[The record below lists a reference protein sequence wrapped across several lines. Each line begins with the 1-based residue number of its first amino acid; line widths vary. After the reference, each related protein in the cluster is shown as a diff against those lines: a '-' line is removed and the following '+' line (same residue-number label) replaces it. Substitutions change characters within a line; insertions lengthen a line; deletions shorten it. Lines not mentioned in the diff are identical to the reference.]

1 MIMLNRRHL
10 FALAGAGLA
19 GAATAGCGSRS
30 ASALQRGRED
40 GVLRVGLAGER
51 PYGYSAPDGTVTG
64 EQPEVARAVLAK
76 LGIGGIEAVQV
87 GFDGLIAGLQQG
99 QFDLIAAGM
108 TITPGRCGRVAFSRP
123 DFLAPPAFLVPDGNP
138 LGIRTFEGVGRARL
152 RLGVLHGSAEE
163 EYASAAGVAAEN
175 VTAFGEQSELFRA
188 VAAGKVDA
196 AALTRISL
204 LDELSRNPGS
214 GLAVT
219 QGVAALV
226 NGARV
231 VPAGAFA
238 FARTDTD
245 LRDAFDAA
253 LAELHSSGEWEKLT
267 APFGFTSDN
276 LPPADLTTQA
286 VCSGTATL

>member
-1 MIMLNRRHL
+1 MIVLNRRRL
-10 FALAGAGLA
+10 FALAGVGLA
-19 GAATAGCGSRS
+19 GAAAGGCGSRS
-30 ASALQRGRED
+30 ESALQRGRED
-40 GVLRVGLAGER
+40 GVLRIGLAGER
-51 PYGYSAPDGTVTG
+51 PYGYSAPDGTLTG

-87 GFDGLIAGLQQG
+87 GFGQLITGLQQR

-108 TITPGRCGRVAFSRP
+108 TITPSRCGRVAFSRP
-123 DFLAPPAFLVPDGNP
+123 DFLAPLAFLVPDGNP
-138 LGIRTFEGVGRARL
+138 RGIRTFEGVGRARL
-152 RLGVLHGSAEE
+152 RLGVLRGSAEE
-163 EYASAAGVAAEN
+163 EYASAARIDAEN
-175 VTAFGEQSELFRA
+175 ITAFDGQSELVRA
-188 VAAGKVDA
+188 VAAGKVDT

-238 FARTDTD
+238 FTQTDTD

-276 LPPADLTTQA
+276 IPPRDLTTQA